1 MAQAEPAAVVLRLDV
16 PRRIARLR
24 VRHAHLDPNPRPRLL
39 RLLPIQLTHPRS
51 NVDKRAARGGGGGV
65 GRAAVIPLRDKEA
78 QQAEPQ
84 HEGAKDDALYREPP
98 AGEEVA
104 TRQLRARAAEPAQP
118 ARHTPALVNV
128 AALHA
133 TAPRVLGGLDYNRLS
148 LPVSPNAPPPGPVG
162 RRFGKKIFHVRLPD
176 RPSKTLLV
184 QIGTLSSPRPLFGFV
199 CFLSFLFVLLTT
211 MALQKMNQS
220 FLRTHAASRNL
231 EKSVTARRGYGLP
244 NRCRWRCSVR
254 RLHARCSPRRCPLGP
269 PAAGAHEPLS
279 GRLPLASGGPPR
291 RPCPTCCMSRT
302 PPCAPALRMA
312 CPESLAGRH
321 GGSPSHTGEV
331 FRRHVSRM
339 AHRWPRR
346 RSECNPQ
353 SSMSI

>member
-24 VRHAHLDPNPRPRLL
+24 VRHAHLDPNPRLRLL

-104 TRQLRARAAEPAQP
+104 ARQLRARAAEPAQP

-133 TAPRVLGGLDYNRLS
+133 TAVLGGLDYNRLS
-148 LPVSPNAPPPGPVG
+148 LPVSPNAPPPAWSV
-162 RRFGKKIFHVRLPD
+162 FEKNLS
-176 RPSKTLLV
+176 RPSAPSFQTLLV
-184 QIGTLSSPRPLFGFV
+184 QVGTLSSPRPLF
-199 CFLSFLFVLLTT
+199 
-211 MALQKMNQS
+211 
-220 FLRTHAASRNL
+220 
-231 EKSVTARRGYGLP
+231 
-244 NRCRWRCSVR
+244 
-254 RLHARCSPRRCPLGP
+254 
-269 PAAGAHEPLS
+269 
-279 GRLPLASGGPPR
+279 
-291 RPCPTCCMSRT
+291 
-302 PPCAPALRMA
+302 
-312 CPESLAGRH
+312 
-321 GGSPSHTGEV
+321 
-331 FRRHVSRM
+331 
-339 AHRWPRR
+339 
-346 RSECNPQ
+346 
-353 SSMSI
+353 